1 MDNKRIITN
10 LKALLDGYL
19 TSTGESIENNII
31 INDREIVKTLQSVIE
46 KLDNNVVESTTTQL
60 KKTISKNEINKI
72 GINYYKK
79 KINALGMHKVVNS
92 QILKARIKFKRAYED
107 WSNEED
113 SILKAI
119 VSMGFSLEQIVE
131 ILQRGKGGVESRI
144 EKHKIELIGKNQFIV
159 EDDSKVKRFKVV
171 DNIKAEAA
179 VVQEDVIEEAVVEE
193 ATTDEI
199 YAKETDFKQFNEEES
214 ITHDKLSNKLVS
226 CIYCKKP
233 FPVERKKLG
242 FNYCISCSSEKT
254 KTFVDKGFQTREGH
268 KIMSSKGYRNSK
280 RKNH

>member
-10 LKALLDGYL
+10 LEALLDGYL

-46 KLDNNVVESTTTQL
+46 KLDNNVVESTSTQL
-60 KKTISKNEINKI
+60 KKTISKNEINEI

-79 KINALGMHKVVNS
+79 KINALGMHKVLNS

-119 VSMGFSLEQIVE
+119 VSMGLSIDQIVE

-144 EKHKIELIGKNQFIV
+144 EKHKIELISKKQFII
-159 EDDSKVKRFKVV
+159 EDDSKIKRFKVV
-171 DNIKAEAA
+171 DNIKT
-179 VVQEDVIEEAVVEE
+179 EEAPVE
-193 ATTDEI
+193 EI
-199 YAKETDFKQFNEEES
+199 YAKQTDIKQINEEKS
-214 ITHDKLSNKLVS
+214 ITHDKLSNKLVF

>member
-10 LKALLDGYL
+10 LEALLDGYL
-19 TSTGESIENNII
+19 TTTGESIENNII

-46 KLDNNVVESTTTQL
+46 KLNNNVDESTTTQL
-60 KKTISKNEINKI
+60 KKTISKNEINEI

-79 KINALGMHKVVNS
+79 KINALGMHKVLNS

-107 WSNEED
+107 WSIEED

-119 VSMGFSLEQIVE
+119 VSMGLSLEQIVE
-131 ILQRGKGGVESRI
+131 ILQRGKGSVESRI
-144 EKHKIELIGKNQFIV
+144 EKHKIELICKNQFII
-159 EDDSKVKRFKVV
+159 EDDSKIKSFKVV
-171 DNIKAEAA
+171 DNIKTEED
-179 VVQEDVIEEAVVEE
+179 VVQEDVLEKAVVE
-193 ATTDEI
+193 EI
-199 YAKETDFKQFNEEES
+199 YAKETDIKQINQEKS
-214 ITHDKLSNKLVS
+214 ITHDKISNKLLF
-226 CIYCKKP
+226 CIYCKNP

>member
-10 LKALLDGYL
+10 LEALLDGYL
-19 TSTGESIENNII
+19 PSSAESIENNII
-31 INDREIVKTLQSVIE
+31 INDREIVKTLQSVIG
-46 KLDNNVVESTTTQL
+46 KLNNNVDKSTTTQL
-60 KKTISKNEINKI
+60 KKTISKNEINEI

-79 KINALGMHKVVNS
+79 KINALGKHKVANS

-113 SILKAI
+113 SILIAI

-144 EKHKIELIGKNQFIV
+144 KKHKIELIGKNQFII
-159 EDDSKVKRFKVV
+159 EDDSKIKRFKVV
-171 DNIKAEAA
+171 DNIKT
-179 VVQEDVIEEAVVEE
+179 EEAVVEE
-193 ATTDEI
+193 APVEEI
-199 YAKETDFKQFNEEES
+199 YAKETDIKQINEEKS

-233 FPVERKKLG
+233 FPVERKKIG